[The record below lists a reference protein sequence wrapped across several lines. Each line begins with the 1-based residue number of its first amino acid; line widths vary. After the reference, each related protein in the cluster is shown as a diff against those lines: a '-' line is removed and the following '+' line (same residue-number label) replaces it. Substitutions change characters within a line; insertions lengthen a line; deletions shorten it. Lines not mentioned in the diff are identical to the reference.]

1 MTQDSS
7 SLQNIVVVG
16 GGTAGWLSALYAK
29 MRIPGATIT
38 VIESE
43 DIGIL
48 GAGEGTT
55 PTFLSLLDRLQI
67 PYSRVVKE
75 ADATVKHSIKFTN
88 WRNDGSFYYHG
99 FLTNEEIGF
108 SAFDNNE
115 MLARTSLLYATS
127 LAEGKNYNDVNF
139 CAQLGENNKSGFFVH
154 ENYEGQFVPDPIFK
168 YVQTTR
174 FASHFDA
181 AKLAKLFKKIAVDER
196 GILRVEGKVVDQTL
210 ATNGD
215 IESLTLEDGQ
225 VIDVDFLFDCT
236 GFARKFIGKVY
247 DSPWKSHK
255 DKLTVDSAIPF
266 FPEIDE
272 NNIPPYT
279 EAIAMD
285 YGWVWRIPLQS
296 RYGSGYVFDSS
307 LISADDA
314 KKELDKYYG
323 YEVESPRV
331 FSFEAGYY
339 ENIWINNCIAVGLS
353 SGFIEP
359 LEATSIFVSGVTL
372 MALFEDLDHLINRNQ
387 KIIDEFNEKIAAKNQ
402 NIADFV
408 YFHYMSD
415 RADNDFWK
423 KFSDPKN
430 APEFVQNLL
439 EKWEYRLPEY
449 SDFVHMGSL
458 FPLESWVS
466 VADGVGRINK
476 ELYSRVYESN
486 KAYDFVTDG
495 YERYLDY
502 QKEVVDK
509 CVNHTEFLN
518 SLK

>member
-1 MTQDSS
+1 MK
-7 SLQNIVVVG
+7 NIVVVG

-29 MRIPGATIT
+29 MRLPDANVT

-43 DIGIL
+43 EIGIL

-67 PYSRVVKE
+67 PYSRVVRE

-88 WRNDGSFYYHG
+88 WKGDGAFYYHG
-99 FLTNEEIGF
+99 FLTNDDIGF
-108 SAFDNNE
+108 SVFDNDT
-115 MLARTSLLYATS
+115 MLARTSLLYATC
-127 LAEGKNYNDVNF
+127 LAEGKNYNEANY
-139 CAQLGENNKSGFFVH
+139 CAQLGEKNKSGFYVH
-154 ENYEGQFVPDPIFK
+154 ENYEGQFIPDPIFK

-181 AKLAKLFKKIAVDER
+181 SKLAKLFKKIAVEER
-196 GILRVEGKVVDQTL
+196 GITRIEGKVVDQTL

-225 VIDVDFLFDCT
+225 VVDVDFLFDCT

-247 DSPWKSHK
+247 NSPWKSHK

-266 FPEIDE
+266 FPKIDE
-272 NNIPPYT
+272 DNIPPYT

-307 LISADDA
+307 LISADEA
-314 KKELDKYYG
+314 KKELDEYYG

-339 ENIWINNCIAVGLS
+339 EDIWIKNCVAVGLS

-372 MALFEDLDHLINRNQ
+372 MALFEDMDHLLNRDQ
-387 KIIDEFNEKIAAKNQ
+387 KIIDEFNLKIAAKNQ
-402 NIADFV
+402 NIADFI
-408 YFHYMSD
+408 YFHYMSG
-415 RADNDFWK
+415 RSDNEFWK
-423 KFSDPKN
+423 KFSDVGN

-449 SDFVHMGSL
+449 SDFIHVGSL

-466 VADGVGRINK
+466 VADGIGKINK

-486 KAYDFVTDG
+486 KAFDFVQDG
-495 YERYLDY
+495 YESYLAY
-502 QKEVVDK
+502 QKETVDK
-509 CVNHTEFLN
+509 CLNHAEFLK